1 MDLLNLDSKCFIDN
15 LFMVVIDSTE
25 RAVKGK

>member
-15 LFMVVIDSTE
+15 LFMVIDSTE